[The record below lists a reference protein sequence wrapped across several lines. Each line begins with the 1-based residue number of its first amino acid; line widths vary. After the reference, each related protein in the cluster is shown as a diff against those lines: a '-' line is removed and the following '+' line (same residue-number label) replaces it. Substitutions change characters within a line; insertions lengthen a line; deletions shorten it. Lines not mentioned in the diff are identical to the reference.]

1 MGTVHDAQAQ
11 LEAIEGALDDGDYEQ
26 AAELASNAVREHP
39 GDVDLLQL
47 YAEAL
52 WSLQDFTDA
61 REIYRQLTKHDADV
75 AEWWAALAQCHFM
88 LLEFDAAGRDAKR
101 ANEIAEI
108 ADAYDVLGRL
118 AERDADLAAADRAC
132 RRAHEIDSEAFIVPH
147 RLPEEAFRLLVQE
160 ALDDIPAR
168 FRHALDS
175 DVAILVEPTPALDL
189 LRGGTPPL
197 SPDLLGLYVG
207 TPLPERASSFSVTSL
222 PDRVYLFQRN
232 IEHVCATR
240 DEVIE
245 QVRITVVHELGHY
258 FGFSDEDLEERDFG

>member
-1 MGTVHDAQAQ
+1 MHDTQAQ
-11 LEAIEGALDDGDYEQ
+11 LEAIEQALDDNDYEQ

-52 WSLQDFTDA
+52 WCLQDFADA
-61 REIYRQLTKHDADV
+61 REVYRELTKHDAEV

-88 LLEFDAAGRDAKR
+88 VLDFEAAGRDAKH

-118 AERDADLAAADRAC
+118 AEREDNLAAADRAC
-132 RRAHEIDSEAFIVPH
+132 RRAHELDAETFIVPH
-147 RLPEEAFRLLVQE
+147 RLPEPAFRALAQE

-168 FRHALDS
+168 FRHALDG
-175 DVAILVEPTPALDL
+175 DVAILVEPTPALEL
-189 LRGGTPPL
+189 LNGETPPL

-207 TPLPERASSFSVTSL
+207 TPLPERTHSYSSTAL

-258 FGFSDEDLEERDFG
+258 FGFSDEELEERDFG